1 MNSTAYENSIVLQI
15 DEKNR
20 AITND
25 GKNTPIILGV
35 KGDDCAERVYFESPK
50 ILSPEI
56 NLLDETEGVSVR
68 VFVNYKNASN
78 EPYIQE
84 CTDVAAVAN
93 TDTATFSWL
102 VTNNATNTK
111 GDVKFNVCV
120 KKFDSDGKL
129 TNEWHTTTFVGKILD
144 GIDVTAKTPEVITHD
159 TVTLQALTLEVQN
172 YAASVNSLTA
182 KYEDVEAAIDASV
195 DSKMDSY
202 TTTED
207 ADSKYLSKTDASSTY
222 ATHAML
228 GNVVPKVT
236 TVLENLKH
244 TIQIW
249 EPTDGPSM
257 ASIVLPSAPVV
268 GSKLKIYIGTNFT
281 SNVDTNADPYGRYR
295 TFVIDMYVVDN
306 GLGIA
311 GSATKHILVPGNV
324 SGGIVYDGDLMITF
338 HPNAEEANQLFVM
351 LKTNSYDQQT
361 YEYYGGLMT
370 FVLDKVEMITGAG
383 I

>member
-84 CTDVAAVAN
+84 CTDAAAVAN

-120 KKFDSDGKL
+120 KKFDADGKL

-172 YAASVNSLTA
+172 YAISVNSLTA

-195 DSKMDSY
+195 EASVNSKMASY

-222 ATHAML
+222 ATQAML
-228 GNVVPKVT
+228 DNLAPKT
-236 TVLENLKH
+236 TVIKNNMNSKIPVW
-244 TIQIW
+244 TNVGDCSYWGMRIDDKGVIQ
-249 EPTDGPSM
+249 P
-257 ASIVLPSAPVV
+257 
-268 GSKLKIYIGTNFT
+268 GSKLKLYFGLYVDDYASERCFIVEIPVVRNTTQDENYGQASHYIRIGDAFEGVIFFRLHGPDNDKQLSASVITKLYDEQAIDENY
-281 SNVDTNADPYGRYR
+281 DT
-295 TFVIDMYVVDN
+295 TV
-306 GLGIA
+306 
-311 GSATKHILVPGNV
+311 T
-324 SGGIVYDGDLMITF
+324 
-338 HPNAEEANQLFVM
+338 E
-351 LKTNSYDQQT
+351 
-361 YEYYGGLMT
+361 
-370 FVLDKVEMITGAG
+370 FVLDKIEMITGAG